1 MIQEMKVIWGDDY
14 TTGCLLKFTNARKY
28 ESEKLQIR
36 TLITLFKWLYIF
48 IEDNDLLKKYNTG
61 IKSEYILKKYLMVYV
76 STIKNGDEVK
86 DLHDKEIPKMDY
98 NHTCLAVISLYYA
111 LKKGENY
118 YLQVFLKCIHIEKK
132 LLSILLRT

>member
-48 IEDNDLLKKYNTG
+48 IEDNDLLKKYNT
-61 IKSEYILKKYLMVYV
+61 IWNKVRVY
-76 STIKNGDEVK
+76 
-86 DLHDKEIPKMDY
+86 
-98 NHTCLAVISLYYA
+98 
-111 LKKGENY
+111 
-118 YLQVFLKCIHIEKK
+118 IEKIFD
-132 LLSILLRT
+132 SLRVYNKKRWWS